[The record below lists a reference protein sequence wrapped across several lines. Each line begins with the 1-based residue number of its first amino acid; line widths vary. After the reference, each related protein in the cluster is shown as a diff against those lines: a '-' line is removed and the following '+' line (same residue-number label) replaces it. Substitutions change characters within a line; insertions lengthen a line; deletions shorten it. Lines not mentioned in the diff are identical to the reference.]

1 MFLTAFFVHKRNK
14 FWLQDFFSNISPP
27 QKINQF
33 SKLFFPIKLN
43 NFYLINSFYDGSIE
57 VVSFS
62 EERVERDLADLRP
75 HGRLGK
81 LGDGELRVLDSVA
94 GLVRILNPKV
104 QHAIN
109 VQGHVVWKKTKC
121 FNSVFSC

>member
-1 MFLTAFFVHKRNK
+1 MFLSTFFVHKINKICRVIVQIESKDSINYFFPNK
-14 FWLQDFFSNISPP
+14 FQSVFLIIFPSNF
-27 QKINQF
+27 NH
-33 SKLFFPIKLN
+33 
-43 NFYLINSFYDGSIE
+43 FYLINSFYDGSIE

-94 GLVRILNPKV
+94 GLVRVLNSKV
-104 QHAIN
+104 QHAVD
-109 VQGHVVWKKTKC
+109 VQGHVVWKKTK
-121 FNSVFSC
+121 